1 MNQGRELFGDGREG
15 RWIRDQGWDAWGHAQ
30 TKEQEQAEL
39 IGDSGCA
46 HSWTQIYVVENTAPP
61 QSLPDI
67 DRRRVIAYVCL
78 RCGSYR
84 PAIADR

>member
-1 MNQGRELFGDGREG
+1 MKLHPAMR
-15 RWIRDQGWDAWGHAQ
+15 A
-30 TKEQEQAEL
+30 KEQEQAEL

-46 HSWTQIYVVENTAPP
+46 HSWTQIYVAKNSAPP